1 MLSSASLL
9 IGGLIGLTA
18 AQFPPTPEGVKVL
31 KSQFHE
37 NVTISYKEPGI
48 CETTPGVKSYAGY
61 VQLPPGTLDDVDGE
75 AQDYPINTFF
85 WFFEARKAPENAPL
99 AIWLNGGPGG
109 SSIMGLLEE
118 NGPCLVNEDSKTTR
132 LNPWSWNNEVN
143 LLYIDQPTQVGFS
156 YDTPTNVS
164 IHEADDPE
172 LGPGLHMF
180 PADFSDEIPEANYTY
195 RYGTASSQKLSHTS
209 NTTAHAA
216 HALWH
221 FAQTWFFE
229 FPGYK
234 PSDDR
239 ISLWAESYGGHYAP
253 GIFQHFQS
261 QNELIQNGSSSEQ
274 NAQFIHL
281 DTLGIVNG
289 LIDLAIQ
296 GETWISFP
304 YNNTYGLQVFNQSI
318 HDQLMHN
325 WTRPDGCKDRILDCQ
340 KALKE
345 HGPLLAMGTKKNVTE
360 ICGQSFEEC
369 GFSAV
374 GLYQTIPD
382 GKGWYDIGHDKH
394 DPFPAPH
401 LYGYLTEGDVLSS
414 LGVPVNYSESSGA
427 VGKGFSQ
434 TFDEHYAEAITDMI
448 LGGFGESIGYLLDN
462 GVKVHLMY
470 GDRDYACNWVG
481 GEKASL
487 AIPYN
492 RSIDFANAGYA
503 PLITPDGVTG
513 MTRQFGNYSFS
524 RVFQAGHEVPSYQ
537 PVTAYEIFMRATFN
551 RDIATGLIPVTDEL
565 STVGV
570 KDTWH
575 IKNVPPPQPDP
586 ICYVLKPQT
595 CRPEVWEKVAN
606 GSALVRDWYVIG
618 DAADDA
624 ALAPPSGEG
633 RQISE
638 EL

>member
-1 MLSSASLL
+1 MLSSAS
-9 IGGLIGLTA
+9 IAFVGLAGLAA
-18 AQFPPTPEGVKVL
+18 AQFPPTPEGIKVL
-31 KSQFHE
+31 KSKFHE

-61 VQLPPGTLDDVDGE
+61 VQLPSGTLNDVDGE

-118 NGPCLVNEDSKTTR
+118 NGPCFVNEDSKTTR

-156 YDTPTNVS
+156 YDIPTNIT
-164 IHEADDPE
+164 IHANENFE
-172 LGPGLHMF
+172 ENGPWGMF
-180 PADFSDEIPEANYTY
+180 PADFSDGVPEGNYTY
-195 RYGTASSQKLSHTS
+195 RYGTASSQKLSQTS

-234 PSDDR
+234 PIDDR
-239 ISLWAESYGGHYAP
+239 VSLWAESYGGHYAP
-253 GIFQHFQS
+253 GIFRHFQT
-261 QNELIQNGSSSEQ
+261 QNELIQNGSSPEE
-274 NAQFIHL
+274 NAQYIHL

-289 LIDLAIQ
+289 LIDLSIQ
-296 GETWISFP
+296 GETWITFP
-304 YNNTYGLQVFNQSI
+304 YNNTYGMQIFNESVY
-318 HDQLMHN
+318 DALMHN

-340 KALKE
+340 EALKE
-345 HGPLLAMGTKKNVTE
+345 HGPLVANGVKKNYTE
-360 ICGQSFEEC
+360 ICGDFLTEC
-369 GFSAV
+369 GFNAV
-374 GLYQTIPD
+374 EIYQSKDD
-382 GKGWYDIGHDKH
+382 GRGWYDIGHSKY

-401 LYGYLTEGDVLSS
+401 LNGYLTEGEVLSS
-414 LGVPVNYSESSGA
+414 LGVPVNYSESSAA
-427 VGKGFSQ
+427 VGISFQ
-434 TFDEHYAEAITDMI
+434 NTFDMI
-448 LGGFGESIGYLLDN
+448 LGGFGESIGYLLDS
-462 GVKVHLMY
+462 GVKVHMMY

-524 RVFQAGHEVPSYQ
+524 RVYQAGHEVPSYQ

-565 STVGV
+565 STIGV

-575 IKNVPPPQPDP
+575 IKNIPPQEPDP
-586 ICYVLKPQT
+586 ICYVLKPET
-595 CRPEVWEKVAN
+595 CPEDVWKTVED
-606 GSALVRDWYVIG
+606 GTALVKDYYVI
-618 DAADDA
+618 DATRE
-624 ALAPPSGEG
+624 SQGH
-633 RQISE
+633 QNSE

>member
-1 MLSSASLL
+1 MVLSTSLL
-9 IGGLIGLTA
+9 LGVVGLAA

-31 KSQFHE
+31 KSKFHQ
-37 NVTISYKEPGI
+37 NITITYKEPGI

-61 VQLPPGTLDDVDGE
+61 VHLPPGTLNDGSGE

-118 NGPCLVNEDSKTTR
+118 NGPCFVNEDSRTTR

-156 YDTPTNVS
+156 YDEPTNVTV
-164 IHEADDPE
+164 HENE
-172 LGPGLHMF
+172 EGRLEWF
-180 PADFSDEIPEANYTY
+180 PADFSDGVPKGNNTY
-195 RYGTASSQKLSHTS
+195 RYGTASSQKPSQTANS
-209 NTTAHAA
+209 TAHAA

-229 FPGYK
+229 FPYYK
-234 PSDDR
+234 PNDDR
-239 ISLWAESYGGHYAP
+239 VSLWSESYGGHYAP
-253 GIFQHFQS
+253 GIFQHFQT
-261 QNELIQNGSSSEQ
+261 QNELIRNGTSPEE
-274 NAQFIHL
+274 NAEYIHL

-289 LIDLAIQ
+289 LIDMAIQ
-296 GETWISFP
+296 AEAWITFP
-304 YNNTYGLQVFNQSI
+304 YNNMDAKTYGIQVFNQSSYDRMI
-318 HDQLMHN
+318 YN
-325 WTRPDGCKDRILDCQ
+325 WTRPNGCKDRILNCQ
-340 KALKE
+340 EALKE
-345 HGPLLAMGTKKNVTE
+345 HGPLLANGVKKNYTE
-360 ICGQSFEEC
+360 ICGPFLEEC
-369 GFSAV
+369 GFNNAV
-374 GLYQTIPD
+374 EMYQTID
-382 GKGWYDIGHDKH
+382 NGRGWYDIGHDKH

-401 LYGYLTEGDVLSS
+401 LYGYLVEGEVLSA

-427 VGKGFSQ
+427 VGKSFEQ
-434 TFDEHYAEAITDMI
+434 TFDII
-448 LGGFGESIGYLLDN
+448 LGGFGESVGYLLDN

-487 AIPYN
+487 AIKYN
-492 RSIDFANAGYA
+492 RSVDFANAGYA
-503 PLITPDGVTG
+503 PLITPDGITG

-551 RDIATGLIPVTDEL
+551 RDIATGLVPVTDEL

-575 IKNVPPPQPDP
+575 IKNDPPPQPDP

-606 GSALVRDWYVIG
+606 GTALVRDWYVIG
-618 DAADDA
+618 DASDDD
-624 ALAPPSGEG
+624 LITHLHENDNH
-633 RQISE
+633 QQQVSE

>member
-9 IGGLIGLTA
+9 LGGLIGLAT
-18 AQFPPTPEGVKVL
+18 AQFPPTPEGIKVL
-31 KSQFHE
+31 KSKLHE

-61 VQLPPGTLDDVDGE
+61 VRLPPGTLDDVDGE
-75 AQDYPINTFF
+75 AQDYPVNTFF

-99 AIWLNGGPGG
+99 AIWLNGGPGA

-118 NGPCLVNEDSKTTR
+118 NGPCFVNEDSKTTR

-143 LLYIDQPTQVGFS
+143 LLYIDQPTQMGFS

-164 IHEADDPE
+164 IHESED
-172 LGPGLHMF
+172 PGLGIGMHMF
-180 PADFSDEIPEANYTY
+180 PADFSDGVPEANFTY
-195 RYGTASSQKLSHTS
+195 RYGTASSQKVSQTS

-234 PSDDR
+234 PIDDR
-239 ISLWAESYGGHYAP
+239 ISLWTESYGGHYGP
-253 GIFQHFQS
+253 GIFRHFQT
-261 QNELIQNGSSSEQ
+261 QNELIRNGSSPEK

-289 LIDLAIQ
+289 LIEFTIQ
-296 GETWISFP
+296 AESWISFD
-304 YNNTYGLQVFNQSI
+304 YNNTYGIQAFNQSI
-318 HDQLMHN
+318 HDEMMYN
-325 WTRPDGCKDRILDCQ
+325 WTRPNGVRDGILDCRE
-340 KALKE
+340 ALKE
-345 HGPLLAMGTKKNVTE
+345 HGPFLASRDKKNVTE
-360 ICGQSFEEC
+360 ICGFFLDQWVE
-369 GFSAV
+369 AV
-374 GLYQTIPD
+374 ALYQTMPD
-382 GKGWYDIGHDKH
+382 GKGWYDIAHDKH

-414 LGVPVNYSESSGA
+414 LGVPVNYTEAAGA
-427 VGKGFSQ
+427 VSKSFSQ
-434 TFDEHYAEAITDMI
+434 TFDII
-448 LGGFGESIGYLLDN
+448 LGGFSESIGHLLDN
-462 GVKVHLMY
+462 GVNVHMMY

-492 RSIDFANAGYA
+492 RSVDFANAGYA
-503 PLITPDGVTG
+503 PLVTPDGVTG

-524 RVFQAGHEVPSYQ
+524 RVYQAGHEVPAYQ
-537 PVTAYEIFMRATFN
+537 PVTAYEVFMRATFN
-551 RDIATGLIPVTDEL
+551 RDIATGLTPVTDEL

-570 KDTWH
+570 RDTWH

-586 ICYVLKPQT
+586 ICYVLKPET
-595 CRPEVWEKVAN
+595 CHPEIWEKVIN
-606 GSALVRDWYVIG
+606 GTALVNNWYVVG
-618 DAADDA
+618 DAADDVMVA
-624 ALAPPSGEG
+624 QPGDYGGVAGQQTFGKL
-633 RQISE
+633 
-638 EL
+638 